1 MIERKPGLVVRCA
14 GVADVKAC
22 VDFARE
28 HNLRLAVRG
37 GGHNVAGLAVCDGG
51 LVIDLSSMRSVSVD
65 PARRRAWVQGGA
77 KLGDL
82 DHETQAFGLAA
93 PVGVVSATGVAGLT
107 LHGGFGWL
115 SRRHGLAADNLVSV
129 EIVTADGRLHRT
141 SAEREP
147 DLFWALRGGGGNF
160 GVATAFEFRLHPV
173 GPEVWLLLAMY
184 PAERAGEALRFL
196 RSHMPAAPEEL
207 GVIGVF
213 WSAPELPE
221 VPQAAWGRDVII
233 FLGCYSG
240 AVDRGEQVLRPFR
253 ELAAPV
259 ADLSGVTR
267 FVDVQRALDA
277 DYPNGMLYY
286 WKSLYLDHLDDGVIA
301 SLSDLAAARPSKTS
315 SLDIWGLGGALGRVA
330 PQATPIERR
339 EAPFML
345 GIEANWTRQ
354 EDSDANIAWARK
366 VFGEMQRHTRGGA
379 YLNFPGFA
387 EEGET
392 LVRGA
397 YGTNYERLRRV
408 KAQYD
413 PENLFCGNFN
423 VTPG

>member
-1 MIERKPGLVVRCA
+1 
-14 GVADVKAC
+14 
-22 VDFARE
+22 
-28 HNLRLAVRG
+28 
-37 GGHNVAGLAVCDGG
+37 
-51 LVIDLSSMRSVSVD
+51 
-65 PARRRAWVQGGA
+65 
-77 KLGDL
+77 
-82 DHETQAFGLAA
+82 
-93 PVGVVSATGVAGLT
+93 
-107 LHGGFGWL
+107 
-115 SRRHGLAADNLVSV
+115 
-129 EIVTADGRLHRT
+129 
-141 SAEREP
+141 
-147 DLFWALRGGGGNF
+147 
-160 GVATAFEFRLHPV
+160 
-173 GPEVWLLLAMY
+173 
-184 PAERAGEALRFL
+184 
-196 RSHMPAAPEEL
+196 
-207 GVIGVF
+207 
-213 WSAPELPE
+213 
-221 VPQAAWGRDVII
+221 
-233 FLGCYSG
+233 
-240 AVDRGEQVLRPFR
+240 VDRGEQVLRPFR